1 MIRNETSN
9 DKKWNLS
16 PYVARKDPQISRTIQ
31 EPQQKV
37 YFGHFKWLWYWND
50 LADNPVNFAWG
61 WPLRMMAKEDTNALS
76 HAYKSLFKLY

>member
-1 MIRNETSN
+1 MKPQMIRNETYHLMWQE
-9 DKKWNLS
+9 KILR
-16 PYVARKDPQISRTIQ
+16 YQ